1 MLSQDPLHTFPGNFP
16 IRPRRGRLP
25 TGKQVLWSLAITVHA
40 ALWYYWV
47 FINLVLIPIKQL
59 EMSVR

>member
-25 TGKQVLWSLAITVHA
+25 TGKRIMEFGHYYTRSAVVLLGVYKPGFDPHKAT
-40 ALWYYWV
+40 
-47 FINLVLIPIKQL
+47 
-59 EMSVR
+59 